1 MHNFK
6 ELVVWQKSHAF
17 VLEIYTTT
25 RKFPKEEVFGIT
37 NQLRRASVSIE
48 ANIAEGAGRSTPNDF
63 MRFIDMSNGSSFEVE
78 TLLLLCKDLAYLSEE
93 ESEQLLH
100 KLDEIQKML
109 YKLREHL
116 LQKTKEKK

>member
-6 ELVVWQKSHAF
+6 ELVVWQESHAF

-93 ESEQLLH
+93 ENEQLLH

>member
-93 ESEQLLH
+93 ENEQLLH

>member
-63 MRFIDMSNGSSFEVE
+63 IRFIDMSNGSSFEVE